1 MQTADKSEVLKRY
14 FGHSSFRKGQAE
26 VIDSILSGRD
36 VLGVMPTG
44 AGKSM
49 CFQIPALMLE
59 GMTVVV
65 SPLISLMK
73 DQVEALR
80 QSGVSAAYINSSL
93 TEYQAE
99 AVFSEIY
106 AGRCKILYA
115 APERLLTDSF
125 LSICRSVPIPLV
137 AVDEAHCVSHW
148 GQDFRPSYLK
158 IAEFVGSFERRP
170 ILAAFTATAT
180 DIVKRDIV
188 SILGLR
194 DPYSVTT
201 GFDRPNLFFEVR
213 KPRDK
218 NAELLDIVKKSSGGS
233 TIIYCSTRKNTE
245 AVAQFLTMN
254 GCLTAAYHAG
264 LSDNQRQIAQNDFIY
279 DRVNVIA
286 ATNAFGMGID
296 KSDVSLVVHYNMPK
310 DLESYYQEAG
320 RAGRDGSPA
329 RCILLY
335 AKKDVVTAQF
345 LIDHSRDDN
354 EELSYEELQKVR
366 ERDRERL
373 RQMTFYSTTTRC
385 LRRFILNYFGENA
398 APSCDNCSNCMAGFE
413 TVDATIEAQKILSC
427 IFRMKQRSRSGGKAL
442 VCAVLRGSREERV
455 ISSGLDELSTY
466 GIMKDV
472 SAQRTRDIMDYLER
486 EGYIDIEPEHMTC
499 VLTPAADE
507 FIKSRRT
514 LLMKLPC
521 EQAEEKLSPREKE
534 APANP
539 ELFEE
544 LRALRKELAASLGV
558 PAYVVFADASLREMC
573 AKLPITNAE
582 FMGISGVGSMK
593 TERYGRQF
601 IRIIKKYRQ

>member
-14 FGHSSFRKGQAE
+14 FGHSAFRKGQAE

-93 TEYQAE
+93 TEYEAE
-99 AVFSEIY
+99 EVFSDIY

-115 APERLLTDSF
+115 APERLLTESF
-125 LSICRSVPIPLV
+125 LNICRNIHIPLV

-158 IAEFVGSFERRP
+158 IAEFVGTLERRP

-188 SILGLR
+188 NILGLH

-213 KPRDK
+213 RPRDK
-218 NAELLDIVKKSSGGS
+218 DAELLDIVRKSGGGS

-254 GCLTAAYHAG
+254 GCPTAAYHAG
-264 LSDNQRQIAQNDFIY
+264 LSDNRRQLAQNDFIY

-310 DLESYYQEAG
+310 DIESYYQEAG

-335 AKKDVVTAQF
+335 AKKDVMTAQF

-354 EELSYEELQKVR
+354 EELSPEELQKVR

-373 RQMTFYSTTTRC
+373 RQMTFYSTTTKC

-398 APSCDNCSNCMAGFE
+398 APACDNCSNCMAGFE
-413 TVDATIEAQKILSC
+413 TVDVTIEAQKILSC
-427 IFRMKQRSRSGGKAL
+427 IYRMKQRGRSGGKAL
-442 VCAVLRGSREERV
+442 ICAVLRGSREERV
-455 ISSGLDELSTY
+455 ISNGLDGLSTY

-472 SAQRTRDIMDYLER
+472 SAQRTRDIIDYLER
-486 EGYIDIEPEHMTC
+486 DGYVETDPEHMTC
-499 VLTPAADE
+499 ALTPAADE
-507 FIKSRRT
+507 FIKARRT
-514 LLMKLPC
+514 LLMKLPR
-521 EQAEEKLSPREKE
+521 EEAEEKPLSREKE
-534 APANP
+534 EPATP
-539 ELFEE
+539 ALFEE

-573 AKLPITNAE
+573 AKLPVTSAE

-601 IRIIKKYRQ
+601 IRVIKKYRQ